1 MFMSDEELMKQYQ
14 AGSEEAFLKIYERY
28 AQLIYSYISRRLH
41 KNDTEDFYQ
50 EVWRKLHQ
58 KRELYSLQ
66 PFLPWFFVLIKNLL
80 IDEYRASGSRKHTL
94 ERFREESREQDIKDS
109 SDLDELLKALPK
121 DTAYLVREHF
131 LEEKSYELLAQEL
144 GISEGTIRQRLSRS
158 MKTLRTKIR
167 GAE

>member
-1 MFMSDEELMKQYQ
+1 MVMSDEELMKQYQ

-58 KRELYSLQ
+58 KRELYSFQ

-80 IDEYRASGSRKHTL
+80 IDEYRASGSRKQTL
-94 ERFREESREQDIKDS
+94 ERFRLASREQDIADS
-109 SDLDELLKALPK
+109 TDLDELLKDLPK
-121 DTAYLVREHF
+121 DTAHLMREHF
-131 LEEKSYELLAQEL
+131 LEEKSYEDLAQEL